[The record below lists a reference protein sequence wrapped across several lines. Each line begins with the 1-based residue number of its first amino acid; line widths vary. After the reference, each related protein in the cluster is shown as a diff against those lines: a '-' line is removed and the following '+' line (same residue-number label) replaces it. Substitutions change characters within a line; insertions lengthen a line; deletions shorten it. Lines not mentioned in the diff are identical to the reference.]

1 MAENNVE
8 QFIEKKYSKTIT
20 GDLIVIGNAS
30 IENFYVTNQTIS
42 NISYSDTF
50 SSSNLLAVNITSTN
64 IKLTNLTGSNCIFS
78 NIKTINQTATNI
90 LTTNITAAAGR
101 FNNVDATNGILTNII
116 ATNLTSDNGVITNL
130 TSTNL
135 NAANSTFI
143 NIVATN
149 ITSTNN
155 IITTNLTSTNLL
167 STNVT
172 TTNLTA
178 TNIVST
184 NNTLNTIY
192 AKKINVPWYS
202 SNTHIFSS
210 ILTNISSA
218 TGVTITAAQLLTMSI
233 VRSGQ
238 SNTVTD
244 QLPTAAQLVNEINIV
259 TNSQASAGMNFTTVF
274 YNNGAHKQLLKF
286 DNQTSEVT
294 AGFVQSVR
302 FLITNTTTP
311 AYVYHFH

>member
-1 MAENNVE
+1 MAENNTE
-8 QFIEKKYSKTIT
+8 QFITKKYGKTIT
-20 GDLIVIGNAS
+20 GDLIVLGNAS

-64 IKLTNLTGSNCIFS
+64 LKLTNLSGSGCVFS
-78 NIKTINQTATNI
+78 NIVTSNLTATNI

-101 FNNVDATNGILTNII
+101 FNNVDATNGIIRNII

-155 IITTNLTSTNLL
+155 IITTTTNI
-167 STNVT
+167 T

-184 NNTLNTIY
+184 NNTQNTIY

-210 ILTNISSA
+210 QLTNITSA

-233 VRSGQ
+233 IRSGQ
-238 SNTVTD
+238 TNTITD
-244 QLPTAAQLVNEINIV
+244 QLPTAAQIINEINVI
-259 TNSQASAGMNFTTVF
+259 TNSQASAGMNFTTIF
-274 YNNGAHKQLLKF
+274 YNGGSHRENLNFNGVTSQVDAGTV
-286 DNQTSEVT
+286 QT
-294 AGFVQSVR
+294 VR

-311 AYVYHFH
+311 AYVFHFH